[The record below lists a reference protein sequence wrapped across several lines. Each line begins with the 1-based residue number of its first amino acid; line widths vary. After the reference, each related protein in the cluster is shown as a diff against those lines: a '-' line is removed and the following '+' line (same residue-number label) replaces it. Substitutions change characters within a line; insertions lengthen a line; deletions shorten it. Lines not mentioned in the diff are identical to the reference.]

1 MKKVLSILSSLILSV
16 FCIYTIHDM
25 QTAQGVGYYFCLKA
39 GGENRLFYDVVT
51 DVVFVLL
58 LCICLVIPM
67 LLCQKKTSGAFAR
80 FMILFVA
87 FIPMVRT
94 DYAFSLAFGRAAELA
109 KSDIWGRIDAAI
121 AALAVLLPF
130 MFLVM
135 GFAMSVKGIKLSSR
149 KIVFMAL
156 STLLVVLAF
165 LVPVF
170 TAAFLFIAAYLL
182 IITVFEFLEETE
194 IKSLLLYGFLFAVSF
209 YRLLTVT
216 AAWG

>member
-1 MKKVLSILSSLILSV
+1 
-16 FCIYTIHDM
+16 M

-87 FIPMVRT
+87 FIPTVRT
-94 DYAFSLAFGRAAELA
+94 DYAFSLAFGRAAEFA

-135 GFAMSVKGIKLSSR
+135 GFAMAVKGIKLSSR
-149 KIVFMAL
+149 KIVFMAV

-165 LVPVF
+165 LIPVF
-170 TAAFLFIAAYLL
+170 TAAFLFIAAYFL

-216 AAWG
+216 AAWGLGV